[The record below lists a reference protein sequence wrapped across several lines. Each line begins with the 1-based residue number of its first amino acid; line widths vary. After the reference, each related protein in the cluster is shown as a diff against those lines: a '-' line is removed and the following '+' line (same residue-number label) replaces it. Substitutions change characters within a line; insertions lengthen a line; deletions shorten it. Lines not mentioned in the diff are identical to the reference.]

1 LKSIGNSS
9 IHWGDNRT
17 NVHQI
22 LPTLSVGDAIGNEV
36 MQIHDLL
43 EGWGYSSEIFAEN
56 IHPQL
61 RQKATHY
68 KYYQDSPDNI
78 LIYHYS
84 IGSNLTDFIKN
95 LKSKIIIRYH
105 NVTPPEYFDGVNEH
119 FKVLCKKGR
128 DDLKALNDV
137 AVLSLANSEYS
148 RLELK
153 ALEFK
158 NVVIMPLIIDFN
170 QYVDPDNNTI
180 KKYDDEYVNLL
191 FVGRILPQK
200 KQEDVIKSYY
210 YYKKYINPKS
220 RLFLVG
226 NYDSYR
232 EYYAQLQKLIA
243 KLKLNDIYFTN
254 MVSFKQM
261 LSYYMLADVFICM
274 SDWES
279 FCVPLVESMHFGLPI
294 IAYNST
300 AIPDTL
306 GDSGI
311 LVNQKDYVEI
321 AELINLIVKD
331 PSLKDKIVHKQNERM
346 NDYRKE
352 TIAKILVNNIN
363 RVIEG

>member
-1 LKSIGNSS
+1 
-9 IHWGDNRT
+9 
-17 NVHQI
+17 

-43 EGWGYSSEIFAEN
+43 EGWGYKSEIFAEN

-61 RQKATHY
+61 RQKAKYY

-84 IGSNLTDFIKN
+84 IGSNITDFVKN

-105 NVTPPEYFDGVNEH
+105 NVTPPEFFDGVNEQ
-119 FKVLCKKGR
+119 FKMLCKKGR
-128 DDLKALNDV
+128 DDLKALNNV

-148 RLELK
+148 QLELD

-158 NVVIMPLIIDFN
+158 NIAVMPLIIDFN
-170 QYVDPDNNTI
+170 QYEGSDKDII
-180 KKYDDEYVNLL
+180 KQYDDEYKNLL

-232 EYYAQLQKLIA
+232 EYYEQLQKSIN
-243 KLKLNDIYFTN
+243 KLRLNDVYFTN
-254 MVSFKQM
+254 MVDFKQL
-261 LSYYMLADVFICM
+261 LSYYKLADAFICM

-279 FCVPLVESMHFGLPI
+279 FCVPLVESMYFNIPI

-300 AIPDTL
+300 AIPSTL
-306 GDSGI
+306 GNSGI
-311 LVNQKDYVEI
+311 LVNKKRYEEI
-321 AELINLIVKD
+321 AELINCILENHE
-331 PSLKDKIVHKQNERM
+331 LKDHIVRKENERLHEFE
-346 NDYRKE
+346 KE
-352 TIAKILVNNIN
+352 NVSKILKQT
-363 RVIEG
+363 IERIASGSVP